1 MGLPVREDRQPFF
14 RYSPKMFLHQL
25 YICKNETIMPNAK
38 QVMSW
43 EAVRTLTEK
52 FEWRDPKSGI
62 VTRGFN
68 PPGGKDGKGV
78 SRVPFHIKYITGKG
92 QVESGFCICLKV
104 YPELKQR
111 MIQFVGPDGK
121 GGSRQIRRVRD
132 YLIMEIDGIRIVTH

>member
-1 MGLPVREDRQPFF
+1 M
-14 RYSPKMFLHQL
+14 PKT
-25 YICKNETIMPNAK
+25 KPT
-38 QVMSW
+38 MSW
-43 EAVRTLTEK
+43 DAIRTLTEK
-52 FEWRDPKSGI
+52 FTWRDQKSGVQ
-62 VTRGFN
+62 VTGFN

-92 QVESGFCICLKV
+92 QVETGLCVCLKV

-121 GGSRQIRRVRD
+121 SGSRQIRRVRD